1 MITLTLLPAIWML
14 LGAAFLVAL
23 WRLLRGPSLPDRVL
37 ALDTAYVLVMA
48 GLLLHGLV
56 NGSSVL
62 FEAALVI
69 AVLGF
74 VATVAFARFVESEQT
89 Q

>member
-14 LGAAFLVAL
+14 LGAAFVVAL

-37 ALDTAYVLVMA
+37 ALDTAYVLAMA
-48 GLLLHGLV
+48 GLLLHGLLS
-56 NGSSVL
+56 GSTVL

-69 AVLGF
+69 ALLGF
-74 VATVAFARFVESEQT
+74 VATVAFARFIEGEAPE
-89 Q
+89 

>member
-1 MITLTLLPAIWML
+1 MIQYALYFAYGCFGLALLFCLFRVVFAPGLA
-14 LGAAFLVAL
+14 
-23 WRLLRGPSLPDRVL
+23 DRVL

-56 NGSSVL
+56 SGSTVL
-62 FEAALVI
+62 FEAALII

-74 VATVAFARFVESEQT
+74 VATVAFARFLESEGPQ
-89 Q
+89 

>member
-14 LGAAFLVAL
+14 LGAAFVAAL
-23 WRLLRGPSLPDRVL
+23 WRLLRGTSLPYRVL

-56 NGSSVL
+56 SGSTVL
-62 FEAALVI
+62 FEAALII

-74 VATVAFARFVESEQT
+74 VATVAFARFLESEGPQ
-89 Q
+89 